1 MASRPLVVHVVGAR
15 PNYMK
20 VAPVYA
26 ALERR
31 GNVEQRLIHTGQH
44 YDAIMK
50 DVFFAELP
58 LPRPHVAARRSDD
71 SRTRLIETRSACSPT
86 SSPSWSSWPA
96 TSTRHL
102 PARSP
107 RPNAGITVCHIESGL
122 RSGDWSMPEERN
134 RVITDHLSTLL
145 LTHSDD
151 ANKNLVAEALTAR
164 ISFVGNTMIDTLRA
178 NEGAALELEAWREF
192 GLEPGRYVLVTLHRP
207 SLVDDPDLLA
217 RTIAA
222 LDDVAESLPVI
233 FPVHPRTRKNLDG
246 STRVLLT
253 EPLPYRQFLSLEA
266 KAAAVVTDSGGIQ
279 EETTVLRIPCFTL
292 RENTERPITI
302 ELGTNTLLGLEP
314 ERLRELPDAARGAE
328 ARPDPAALGWAG
340 GRTGSRRDRTPRGR
354 SHGLKVWVDMTA
366 SAHVLVFRPLI
377 QLLRERGDEVEI
389 TARDYAQTLQL
400 LELHGLE
407 ATVDRPPRRT
417 FAARQGTLAHLAPA
431 RAAQVGAAARLR
443 PRAGARLA
451 RAHDDVRAGSA
462 SRARR
467 RTTTSSR
474 RCSTSSACA
483 PRRRWSCRTRSPPSG
498 SHTSASSRRSFCAIP
513 A

>member
-26 ALERR
+26 ELERR
-31 GNVEQRLIHTGQH
+31 GNLEQRLIHTGQH

-58 LPRPHVAARRSDD
+58 LPRPHVALDAQTTEDA
-71 SRTRLIETRSACSPT
+71 LIGLEAVFTELRPDLVIVAGDVN
-86 SSPSWSSWPA
+86 
-96 TSTRHL
+96 STL
-102 PARSP
+102 
-107 RPNAGITVCHIESGL
+107 AGAVAASKCGLAVCHIESGL
-122 RSGDWSMPEERN
+122 RSGDWSMPEELN

-151 ANKNLVAEALTAR
+151 ADKNLVAEALTAR

-207 SLVDDPDLLA
+207 RLVDDPDLLA

-222 LDDVAESLPVI
+222 LDHVAESLPVI

-314 ERLRELPDAARGAE
+314 ERLRELPTLLAE
-328 ARPDPAALGWAG
+328 PKHGQIPPLWDGQAG
-340 GRTGSRRDRTPRGR
+340 
-354 SHGLKVWVDMTA
+354 
-366 SAHVLVFRPLI
+366 
-377 QLLRERGDEVEI
+377 E
-389 TARDYAQTLQL
+389 
-400 LELHGLE
+400 
-407 ATVDRPPRRT
+407 
-417 FAARQGTLAHLAPA
+417 
-431 RAAQVGAAARLR
+431 RAAEEIERLVVGVTA
-443 PRAGARLA
+443 
-451 RAHDDVRAGSA
+451 
-462 SRARR
+462 
-467 RTTTSSR
+467 
-474 RCSTSSACA
+474 
-483 PRRRWSCRTRSPPSG
+483 
-498 SHTSASSRRSFCAIP
+498 
-513 A
+513 

>member
-1 MASRPLVVHVVGAR
+1 MPRPLVVHVVGAR

-26 ALERR
+26 ELERR
-31 GNVEQRLIHTGQH
+31 GNLEQRLIHTGQH

-58 LPRPHVAARRSDD
+58 LPRPHVALDAQTTEDA
-71 SRTRLIETRSACSPT
+71 LIGLEGAFTELGPDLVIVAGDV
-86 SSPSWSSWPA
+86 
-96 TSTRHL
+96 TSTL
-102 PARSP
+102 
-107 RPNAGITVCHIESGL
+107 AGAVAASKCAIAVCHIESGL

-151 ANKNLVAEALTAR
+151 ADKNLVAEALTAR

-192 GLEPGRYVLVTLHRP
+192 GLEPGEYVLVTLHRP
-207 SLVDDPDLLA
+207 RLVDDPDLLE

-222 LDDVAESLPVI
+222 LDNVAESLPVI

-246 STRVLLT
+246 STRILLT

-292 RENTERPITI
+292 RENTERPITV

-314 ERLRELPDAARGAE
+314 ERLRELPTLLAQPKQGQIPPLWDGH
-328 ARPDPAALGWAG
+328 AG
-340 GRTGSRRDRTPRGR
+340 GRAAEEIERLVVG
-354 SHGLKVWVDMTA
+354 VTA
-366 SAHVLVFRPLI
+366 
-377 QLLRERGDEVEI
+377 
-389 TARDYAQTLQL
+389 
-400 LELHGLE
+400 
-407 ATVDRPPRRT
+407 
-417 FAARQGTLAHLAPA
+417 
-431 RAAQVGAAARLR
+431 
-443 PRAGARLA
+443 
-451 RAHDDVRAGSA
+451 
-462 SRARR
+462 
-467 RTTTSSR
+467 
-474 RCSTSSACA
+474 
-483 PRRRWSCRTRSPPSG
+483 
-498 SHTSASSRRSFCAIP
+498 
-513 A
+513 

>member
-1 MASRPLVVHVVGAR
+1 MARRPLVVHVVGAR

-26 ALERR
+26 ELERR
-31 GNVEQRLIHTGQH
+31 GNLEQRLIHTGQH

-58 LPRPHVAARRSDD
+58 LPRPHVALDAQTTEDALTGLEGVFTELRPDLVIVAGD
-71 SRTRLIETRSACSPT
+71 VN
-86 SSPSWSSWPA
+86 
-96 TSTRHL
+96 STL
-102 PARSP
+102 AGAVAASKC
-107 RPNAGITVCHIESGL
+107 GITVCHIESGL

-151 ANKNLVAEALTAR
+151 ADKNLVAEALTDR

-178 NEGAALELEAWREF
+178 NEDAALELEAWREF

-207 SLVDDPDLLA
+207 RLVDDPDLLA

-233 FPVHPRTRKNLDG
+233 FPVHPRTRKTLDG

-279 EETTVLRIPCFTL
+279 EETTVLRVPCFTV
-292 RENTERPITI
+292 RESTERPITI

-314 ERLRELPDAARGAE
+314 ERLRELPTLVAE
-328 ARPDPAALGWAG
+328 PRHGQIPPLWDGHAG
-340 GRTGSRRDRTPRGR
+340 
-354 SHGLKVWVDMTA
+354 
-366 SAHVLVFRPLI
+366 
-377 QLLRERGDEVEI
+377 E
-389 TARDYAQTLQL
+389 
-400 LELHGLE
+400 
-407 ATVDRPPRRT
+407 
-417 FAARQGTLAHLAPA
+417 
-431 RAAQVGAAARLR
+431 RAAEEIERLVVGVTA
-443 PRAGARLA
+443 
-451 RAHDDVRAGSA
+451 
-462 SRARR
+462 
-467 RTTTSSR
+467 
-474 RCSTSSACA
+474 
-483 PRRRWSCRTRSPPSG
+483 
-498 SHTSASSRRSFCAIP
+498 
-513 A
+513 

>member
-26 ALERR
+26 ELERR
-31 GNVEQRLIHTGQH
+31 GNLEQRLIHTGQH

-58 LPRPHVAARRSDD
+58 LPRPHVALDAQTIED
-71 SRTRLIETRSACSPT
+71 SLTGLEGVFTELRPDLVIVAGDVN
-86 SSPSWSSWPA
+86 
-96 TSTRHL
+96 STL
-102 PARSP
+102 
-107 RPNAGITVCHIESGL
+107 AGAVAASKCRIAVCHIESGL

-151 ANKNLVAEALTAR
+151 ADRNLVAEGLTAR

-192 GLEPGRYVLVTLHRP
+192 GLEPGEYVLVTLHRP
-207 SLVDDPDLLA
+207 RLVDDPDLLA

-222 LDDVAESLPVI
+222 LDHIAESLPVI
-233 FPVHPRTRKNLDG
+233 FPVHPRTRRNLDG

-253 EPLPYRQFLSLEA
+253 EPLPYRQFLSLET

-314 ERLRELPDAARGAE
+314 ERLRELPTLLAKPKHGEIPPLWDGH
-328 ARPDPAALGWAG
+328 AG
-340 GRTGSRRDRTPRGR
+340 
-354 SHGLKVWVDMTA
+354 
-366 SAHVLVFRPLI
+366 
-377 QLLRERGDEVEI
+377 E
-389 TARDYAQTLQL
+389 
-400 LELHGLE
+400 
-407 ATVDRPPRRT
+407 
-417 FAARQGTLAHLAPA
+417 
-431 RAAQVGAAARLR
+431 RAAEEIERLVVGVTA
-443 PRAGARLA
+443 
-451 RAHDDVRAGSA
+451 
-462 SRARR
+462 
-467 RTTTSSR
+467 
-474 RCSTSSACA
+474 
-483 PRRRWSCRTRSPPSG
+483 
-498 SHTSASSRRSFCAIP
+498 
-513 A
+513 

>member
-26 ALERR
+26 ELERR
-31 GNVEQRLIHTGQH
+31 GNLEQRLIHTGQH

-58 LPRPHVAARRSDD
+58 LPRPHVALDAQTTEDA
-71 SRTRLIETRSACSPT
+71 LIGLEGVFTELQPDLVIVAGDVN
-86 SSPSWSSWPA
+86 
-96 TSTRHL
+96 STL
-102 PARSP
+102 
-107 RPNAGITVCHIESGL
+107 AGAVAASKCGLAVCHIESGL

-151 ANKNLVAEALTAR
+151 ADKNLVAEALTAR

-207 SLVDDPDLLA
+207 RLVDDPDLLA

-222 LDDVAESLPVI
+222 LDHVAESLPVI

-314 ERLRELPDAARGAE
+314 ERLRELPTLLAE
-328 ARPDPAALGWAG
+328 PKHGQIPPLWDGQAG
-340 GRTGSRRDRTPRGR
+340 
-354 SHGLKVWVDMTA
+354 
-366 SAHVLVFRPLI
+366 
-377 QLLRERGDEVEI
+377 E
-389 TARDYAQTLQL
+389 
-400 LELHGLE
+400 
-407 ATVDRPPRRT
+407 
-417 FAARQGTLAHLAPA
+417 
-431 RAAQVGAAARLR
+431 RAADEIERLVVGVTA
-443 PRAGARLA
+443 
-451 RAHDDVRAGSA
+451 
-462 SRARR
+462 
-467 RTTTSSR
+467 
-474 RCSTSSACA
+474 
-483 PRRRWSCRTRSPPSG
+483 
-498 SHTSASSRRSFCAIP
+498 
-513 A
+513 